1 MTEKNIKKMAGAKAL
16 IAMSGGV
23 DSSVAAYLMKQ
34 QGYECIGATMKL
46 FDQDMLEKHAGQY
59 PGNQT
64 DEERTL
70 PHDFAPDDKSLSLKQ
85 TQTCCSLE
93 DVEDARSVAFR
104 LGIPYYVFNFSDDF
118 EQMVMKPFVES
129 YERGDTPNPCID
141 CNRFLKFRHLLRRAL
156 ELQCDVIVT
165 GHYARIEEHEGRF
178 LLRKGVDEKK
188 DQSYVLY
195 NLTQEEL
202 AHTMF
207 PLGGLNKS
215 QIRQIAQE
223 QGFIN
228 AQKPDSQDIC
238 FVPDGDY
245 VGFMERYTGHS
256 YPEGDFIDR
265 EGHILGTHKGAVR
278 YTIGQRKGL
287 GIAFGEPMY
296 VCGKDMA
303 ANTVMLSDNDALF
316 SRELTAGDL
325 NWISIER
332 LTAPMDVTA
341 KIRYKHKEQPAT
353 LYPAQDGTVR
363 VVFQEP
369 QRAITPGQAVVFYDG
384 DYVVGGGRIR

>member
-1 MTEKNIKKMAGAKAL
+1 MKKRAL

-23 DSSVAAYLMKQ
+23 DSSVAAFLMKQ
-34 QGYECIGATMKL
+34 QGYDCIGATMKL
-46 FDQDMLEKHAGQY
+46 FDQSMLEGECASAAVHDQK
-59 PGNQT
+59 P
-64 DEERTL
+64 DRTR
-70 PHDFAPDDKSLSLKQ
+70 
-85 TQTCCSLE
+85 TCCSLE

-104 LGIPYYVFNFSDDF
+104 LQIPYYVFNFSDDF

-141 CNRFLKFRHLLRRAL
+141 CNRFLKFRHLLRRAM
-156 ELQCDVIVT
+156 ELKCEVIVT
-165 GHYARIEEHEGRF
+165 GHYAQIEERDGRY
-178 LLRKGVDEKK
+178 LLRKGADEKK

-202 AHTMF
+202 RHTAF
-207 PLGGLNKS
+207 PLGGMSKE

-223 QGFIN
+223 QGFVN
-228 AQKPDSQDIC
+228 AEKPDSQDIC

-245 VGFMERYTGHS
+245 VRFMQRYTGHS
-256 YPEGDFIDR
+256 YPEGDFFDQ
-265 EGHILGTHKGAVR
+265 EGQVLGRLKGAVR

-296 VCGKDMA
+296 VVSKDMA
-303 ANTVMLSDNDALF
+303 ANTVTLAGNDDLF
-316 SRELTAGDL
+316 SRELAADDL
-325 NWISIER
+325 NWIMFDR
-332 LTAPMDVTA
+332 LTAPMEVSA

-353 LYPAQDGTVR
+353 LYPASDGTVR

-369 QRAITPGQAVVFYDG
+369 QRAITSGQAVVFYDG
-384 DYVVGGGRIR
+384 DYVVGGGRICSYS